1 MLWKW
6 VSRHRLFNIGSS
18 MCLGLNT
25 TSLQQPLNMFKCD
38 STLKTLWWRCSGNTL
53 FGAAQ
58 LKLTGKGRLVVA
70 TKQRVSSQRW
80 KIYLTSGEGPCAH
93 PYEEIHTVQG
103 NSHGMPCVLPFKY
116 NNKWYSEC
124 TTEGREDN
132 YRWCATTSLY
142 DQDEK
147 WGFCPNPGLS
157 PMSALASTHCG
168 VFNSAVGNE
177 WQNLDCGSGLPF
189 ICKKYPNFTRR
200 AEPFDTWQYYPTV
213 CSPGWFPHNK
223 FCYKLQSQEQSWKDS
238 LTACRSSNAD
248 LISVHSLADVALLFT
263 LFQNVSETVS
273 GAWIGLTNKTQG
285 SFEWSDGSPV
295 TFTYWHKYEP
305 NVTYVEGP
313 LCVRVTTDSTW
324 QVKMCDER
332 LPSVCKKPGNLEEQK
347 SGLGDKGCSEGWKRR
362 GHFCYKVT
370 GHLQNYEVASK
381 GYYCNSPLVTVG
393 NRFEQAFINSLIQ
406 NITNGSSL
414 YFWTALQDRN
424 RTGEYS
430 WLTQKGSFQHVRYTN
445 WNKYQPASSG
455 GCVAISGGKYLG
467 RWEVKDCNT
476 FRAMSICKQAISSYK
491 ETESSDITINQQASC
506 APGWES
512 KPDLLYCYKVFHSE
526 KVLMKR
532 SWEDADFFCQALG
545 SNLVSFSH
553 YEEEIFLNGILQNMF
568 DSSEERLF
576 WAGFNKR
583 NPLSGAA
590 WEWSDGTAVVSS
602 FIEDR
607 NNEDDQRNCAA
618 YKAGNMIIP
627 LRCDVKLEWICKMP
641 KGRWSEG
648 KCNGHHPYICE
659 RKTVSV
665 VEIPREPHLIGGC
678 PERWLYFGHK
688 CFLMHVPNNPQDLKN
703 WNDAQAFC
711 KSHEGS
717 LVSVENEI
725 EQAYLTMLLLG
736 SQTSVWIGLQNDD
749 RQKWVNGKPVTYAN
763 WSPIEPENSFSD
775 GDDLNASNAQQDDPL
790 CTLLSNNHNYHLTGK
805 WYNEKC
811 LDNGYGFIC
820 QKQQDPSKPP
830 SHQSFFH
837 PLPNTIEYG
846 NRSYRIIHG
855 NMTWYEALNK
865 CLENETELVSIT
877 DEFHQAFLT
886 VVVNRLDHAHWIGL
900 YSQDQDG
907 INYQWSDGSDAFFT
921 HWDDADEVHLLGDCV
936 YMDINGN
943 WKSAD
948 CETPLQGAVCHVPP
962 ESKPISYKGECP
974 KTWLKFQS
982 SCYSFEPVIRRLDLE
997 ESREYCKLKANMSD
1011 VLTIK
1016 NEEEHRFVLEELQSF
1031 GPSHQ
1036 TIWLGIIFDTDNDT
1050 LEWFDGSPIK
1060 YSNWFFKAP
1069 HMDPLTIDSC
1079 VSMRPSDGSWHLSH
1093 CEEKLGFICKIHGG
1107 SSFEWSDGAVF
1118 DYKPWE
1124 FENLNSNGNC
1134 VFIDT
1139 KGFWKLAN
1147 CNTVLDGAVCYTK
1160 TTPRSNIADTKM
1172 SSGCPKSNG
1181 LSNWIQYKDHCYA
1194 FDISFYNYSVFTMEE
1209 AKAFCQTLDPSS
1221 HLLTIQDVDENAF
1234 VLNQVKKN
1242 PLITGRVWLGITLDS
1257 KDSWKYKITSCESD
1271 WLPYNG
1277 YCYMMG
1283 KEPDTQEM
1291 ADKTCEG
1298 KGGVLISI
1306 HSLEDI
1312 ELIITKLH
1320 NNKAQEPDVS
1330 NATLQFHGHT
1340 YKIIKQN
1347 LTWYDALVQCR
1358 AEKMELSSISEPY
1371 QQAFLTVTINR
1382 FRQPAWIGLFSE
1394 DTLMLKL
1401 SIRDEHEND
1410 FLKQQLKHFSS
1421 IAKWVWIDVY
1431 YDGNSSLKWYD
1442 GTYVQ
1447 YSNWRGGRPEV
1458 NSSDFYTGI
1467 QSDGAW
1473 DLLLYTPFFKYFQ
1486 DHSIVACKI
1495 ERDFKDEYHQSLS
1508 EFIKHGNFSF
1518 RLIRKKMNWYDV
1530 VRECKS
1536 SGSDLASICDEA
1548 QQLFLKCLVKLDGY
1562 PLWIG
1567 LSNQDDTGSSFEW
1580 SDGAVFDYKPWEFEN
1595 LNSNGNCV
1603 FIDTKGFW
1611 KLANCN
1617 TVLDGAVCYTKTT
1630 PRSNIADTKMS
1641 SGCPKSNG
1649 LSNRIQYKDHCY
1661 AFDIYFYNYSVFTME
1676 EAKAFCQTLDP
1687 SSHLLTI
1694 QDVDENAFV
1703 LNQVKKNPLITGRV
1717 WLGITLDSKV
1727 PSADVVSINSE
1738 AENSFV
1744 TDYSHRI
1751 WNGTKDVWLG
1761 MSFNVDTDSLKWFD
1775 GLDVVYTNWMHDAY
1789 SEDTPV
1795 NMCAILHTGSG
1806 KWENV
1811 SCEEVSEKA
1820 VVCET
1825 PMSKFHFLISFAKLL
1840 HLMLW
1845 KFQKHS
1851 KNYTYITI
1859 RAVFLP

>member
-1 MLWKW
+1 MPELWSPEAKGVFILESEHLNRCIRADKTKLTLENCDQPSKHMLWKW

-103 NSHGMPCVLPFKY
+103 NAHGMPCVLPFKY

-347 SGLGDKGCSEGWKRR
+347 SGLGDKGCSE
-362 GHFCYKVT
+362 
-370 GHLQNYEVASK
+370 
-381 GYYCNSPLVTVG
+381 
-393 NRFEQAFINSLIQ
+393 
-406 NITNGSSL
+406 
-414 YFWTALQDRN
+414 
-424 RTGEYS
+424 
-430 WLTQKGSFQHVRYTN
+430 
-445 WNKYQPASSG
+445 
-455 GCVAISGGKYLG
+455 
-467 RWEVKDCNT
+467 
-476 FRAMSICKQAISSYK
+476 
-491 ETESSDITINQQASC
+491 
-506 APGWES
+506 
-512 KPDLLYCYKVFHSE
+512 VFHSE

-641 KGRWSEG
+641 KENEPWVFYRGSEYLFHNVSFPWNAVAFACKMSGADLVSIHSSDQLDFIQSRIEKLFQNEVKWWIGLFAEYSNTELRWIDGSAVDYEKWEGTNSRRSEVKNERCVYMSSQTGRWSEG

-688 CFLMHVPNNPQDLKN
+688 WRCAQNFLFSASQYRLS
-703 WNDAQAFC
+703 AT
-711 KSHEGS
+711 SGS
-717 LVSVENEI
+717 
-725 EQAYLTMLLLG
+725 
-736 SQTSVWIGLQNDD
+736 
-749 RQKWVNGKPVTYAN
+749 VT
-763 WSPIEPENSFSD
+763 
-775 GDDLNASNAQQDDPL
+775 AS
-790 CTLLSNNHNYHLTGK
+790 
-805 WYNEKC
+805 
-811 LDNGYGFIC
+811 
-820 QKQQDPSKPP
+820 
-830 SHQSFFH
+830 
-837 PLPNTIEYG
+837 
-846 NRSYRIIHG
+846 
-855 NMTWYEALNK
+855 
-865 CLENETELVSIT
+865 
-877 DEFHQAFLT
+877 
-886 VVVNRLDHAHWIGL
+886 
-900 YSQDQDG
+900 
-907 INYQWSDGSDAFFT
+907 
-921 HWDDADEVHLLGDCV
+921 
-936 YMDINGN
+936 
-943 WKSAD
+943 
-948 CETPLQGAVCHVPP
+948 
-962 ESKPISYKGECP
+962 
-974 KTWLKFQS
+974 
-982 SCYSFEPVIRRLDLE
+982 
-997 ESREYCKLKANMSD
+997 
-1011 VLTIK
+1011 
-1016 NEEEHRFVLEELQSF
+1016 
-1031 GPSHQ
+1031 
-1036 TIWLGIIFDTDNDT
+1036 
-1050 LEWFDGSPIK
+1050 
-1060 YSNWFFKAP
+1060 
-1069 HMDPLTIDSC
+1069 
-1079 VSMRPSDGSWHLSH
+1079 
-1093 CEEKLGFICKIHGG
+1093 
-1107 SSFEWSDGAVF
+1107 
-1118 DYKPWE
+1118 
-1124 FENLNSNGNC
+1124 LNSN
-1134 VFIDT
+1134 DT
-1139 KGFWKLAN
+1139 W
-1147 CNTVLDGAVCYTK
+1147 TK
-1160 TTPRSNIADTKM
+1160 DNSADSICHQPYEGSNIADTKM

-1257 KDSWKYKITSCESD
+1257 KDHPVSWID
-1271 WLPYNG
+1271 G
-1277 YCYMMG
+1277 
-1283 KEPDTQEM
+1283 
-1291 ADKTCEG
+1291 
-1298 KGGVLISI
+1298 
-1306 HSLEDI
+1306 
-1312 ELIITKLH
+1312 
-1320 NNKAQEPDVS
+1320 
-1330 NATLQFHGHT
+1330 
-1340 YKIIKQN
+1340 
-1347 LTWYDALVQCR
+1347 
-1358 AEKMELSSISEPY
+1358 SSIS
-1371 QQAFLTVTINR
+1371 
-1382 FRQPAWIGLFSE
+1382 FSNWE
-1394 DTLMLKL
+1394 KNTDKEKSKVGCAVLVSASGT
-1401 SIRDEHEND
+1401 
-1410 FLKQQLKHFSS
+1410 
-1421 IAKWVWIDVY
+1421 W
-1431 YDGNSSLKWYD
+1431 
-1442 GTYVQ
+1442 TYV
-1447 YSNWRGGRPEV
+1447 SCN
-1458 NSSDFYTGI
+1458 
-1467 QSDGAW
+1467 
-1473 DLLLYTPFFKYFQ
+1473 
-1486 DHSIVACKI
+1486 HSRNRLVCKAP
-1495 ERDFKDEYHQSLS
+1495 
-1508 EFIKHGNFSF
+1508 N
-1518 RLIRKKMNWYDV
+1518 
-1530 VRECKS
+1530 
-1536 SGSDLASICDEA
+1536 
-1548 QQLFLKCLVKLDGY
+1548 
-1562 PLWIG
+1562 
-1567 LSNQDDTGSSFEW
+1567 
-1580 SDGAVFDYKPWEFEN
+1580 
-1595 LNSNGNCV
+1595 
-1603 FIDTKGFW
+1603 
-1611 KLANCN
+1611 
-1617 TVLDGAVCYTKTT
+1617 
-1630 PRSNIADTKMS
+1630 
-1641 SGCPKSNG
+1641 
-1649 LSNRIQYKDHCY
+1649 
-1661 AFDIYFYNYSVFTME
+1661 
-1676 EAKAFCQTLDP
+1676 
-1687 SSHLLTI
+1687 
-1694 QDVDENAFV
+1694 
-1703 LNQVKKNPLITGRV
+1703 
-1717 WLGITLDSKV
+1717 V

-1738 AENSFV
+1738 AENSFL

-1789 SEDTPV
+1789 SEDTPAD
-1795 NMCAILHTGSG
+1795 MCAILHTGSG
-1806 KWENV
+1806 KWEKV
-1811 SCEEVSEKA
+1811 SCDEVSEKA

>member
-1 MLWKW
+1 MKKICSICPIRVNLRAVGVLAAVLTFLFVKSCNSAADEDAALDQTQISELYTKGVFILESEHLNRCIRADKTKLTLENCDQPSKHMLWKW

-103 NSHGMPCVLPFKY
+103 NAHGMPCVLPFKY

-147 WGFCPNPGLS
+147 WGFCPNPETDCDVFWEEYPDTKACYQFNLQSILSWSEAHASCQAQDGNLLSITDLTEQRYISERLNDVGVLVWTGLNHLDESAGWQWSDGAPLALVNLTRSLS

-238 LTACRSSNAD
+238 LTVCRSSNAD
-248 LISVHSLADVALLFT
+248 LISVHSLADVELLLT

-324 QVKMCDER
+324 QVKTCDER

-347 SGLGDKGCSEGWKRR
+347 SGLGDTGCSEGWKRR

-370 GHLQNYEVASK
+370 GHLQNYEDATKS
-381 GYYCNSPLVTVG
+381 YYCNSPLVTVG

-406 NITNGSSL
+406 NVTNGSSL

-424 RTGEYS
+424 KTGEYS

-512 KPDLLYCYKVFHSE
+512 KPDLLYCYKVFHRE

-553 YEEEIFLNGILQNMF
+553 YEEENFLNGILQNMF
-568 DSSEERLF
+568 NSSEERLF

-627 LRCDVKLEWICKMP
+627 LRCDAKLEWICKMP
-641 KGRWSEG
+641 KGAKLKGLYWYTEQNEPWVFYQKSEYLFHNISFPWNAVAFACKMLGADLVSIHSSDQLDFIQSKIEKLFQNEVKWWIGLFAEYSNTELRWIDGSAVDYENWEGTNSRRSEVKNERCVYMSSQTGRWSEG

-736 SQTSVWIGLQNDD
+736 SQTSVWIGLQNDN

-997 ESREYCKLKANMSD
+997 ESREYCKQKANMSD

-1016 NEEEHRFVLEELQSF
+1016 DEEEHRFVLEELQSF

-1069 HMDPLTIDSC
+1069 HLDPLTIDSC

-1093 CEEKLGFICKIHGG
+1093 CEEKLGFICKIHGDISSDVEVEPLRG
-1107 SSFEWSDGAVF
+1107 ASHQGMIPVAVSVAVVIFAVLVTSLWCLYKRNPAIFRRLSSF
-1118 DYKPWE
+1118 
-1124 FENLNSNGNC
+1124 GN
-1134 VFIDT
+1134 VYYRQASSEAADSEGNILITD
-1139 KGFWKLAN
+1139 LDV
-1147 CNTVLDGAVCYTK
+1147 NTV
-1160 TTPRSNIADTKM
+1160 N
-1172 SSGCPKSNG
+1172 
-1181 LSNWIQYKDHCYA
+1181 
-1194 FDISFYNYSVFTMEE
+1194 
-1209 AKAFCQTLDPSS
+1209 
-1221 HLLTIQDVDENAF
+1221 
-1234 VLNQVKKN
+1234 
-1242 PLITGRVWLGITLDS
+1242 
-1257 KDSWKYKITSCESD
+1257 
-1271 WLPYNG
+1271 
-1277 YCYMMG
+1277 
-1283 KEPDTQEM
+1283 
-1291 ADKTCEG
+1291 
-1298 KGGVLISI
+1298 
-1306 HSLEDI
+1306 
-1312 ELIITKLH
+1312 
-1320 NNKAQEPDVS
+1320 
-1330 NATLQFHGHT
+1330 
-1340 YKIIKQN
+1340 
-1347 LTWYDALVQCR
+1347 
-1358 AEKMELSSISEPY
+1358 
-1371 QQAFLTVTINR
+1371 
-1382 FRQPAWIGLFSE
+1382 
-1394 DTLMLKL
+1394 
-1401 SIRDEHEND
+1401 
-1410 FLKQQLKHFSS
+1410 
-1421 IAKWVWIDVY
+1421 
-1431 YDGNSSLKWYD
+1431 
-1442 GTYVQ
+1442 
-1447 YSNWRGGRPEV
+1447 
-1458 NSSDFYTGI
+1458 
-1467 QSDGAW
+1467 
-1473 DLLLYTPFFKYFQ
+1473 
-1486 DHSIVACKI
+1486 
-1495 ERDFKDEYHQSLS
+1495 
-1508 EFIKHGNFSF
+1508 
-1518 RLIRKKMNWYDV
+1518 
-1530 VRECKS
+1530 
-1536 SGSDLASICDEA
+1536 
-1548 QQLFLKCLVKLDGY
+1548 
-1562 PLWIG
+1562 
-1567 LSNQDDTGSSFEW
+1567 
-1580 SDGAVFDYKPWEFEN
+1580 
-1595 LNSNGNCV
+1595 
-1603 FIDTKGFW
+1603 
-1611 KLANCN
+1611 
-1617 TVLDGAVCYTKTT
+1617 
-1630 PRSNIADTKMS
+1630 
-1641 SGCPKSNG
+1641 
-1649 LSNRIQYKDHCY
+1649 
-1661 AFDIYFYNYSVFTME
+1661 
-1676 EAKAFCQTLDP
+1676 
-1687 SSHLLTI
+1687 
-1694 QDVDENAFV
+1694 
-1703 LNQVKKNPLITGRV
+1703 
-1717 WLGITLDSKV
+1717 
-1727 PSADVVSINSE
+1727 
-1738 AENSFV
+1738 
-1744 TDYSHRI
+1744 
-1751 WNGTKDVWLG
+1751 
-1761 MSFNVDTDSLKWFD
+1761 
-1775 GLDVVYTNWMHDAY
+1775 
-1789 SEDTPV
+1789 
-1795 NMCAILHTGSG
+1795 
-1806 KWENV
+1806 
-1811 SCEEVSEKA
+1811 
-1820 VVCET
+1820 
-1825 PMSKFHFLISFAKLL
+1825 
-1840 HLMLW
+1840 
-1845 KFQKHS
+1845 
-1851 KNYTYITI
+1851 
-1859 RAVFLP
+1859 

>member
-147 WGFCPNPGLS
+147 WGFCPNPETDCDVFWEEYPDTKACYQFNLQSILSWSEAHASCQAQDGNLLSITDLTEQRYISGLS

-248 LISVHSLADVALLFT
+248 LISVHSLADVELLLT

-313 LCVRVTTDSTW
+313 LCVRVMTDSTW
-324 QVKMCDER
+324 QVKTCDER
-332 LPSVCKKPGNLEEQK
+332 LPSVCKKPGNLEKQK
-347 SGLGDKGCSEGWKRR
+347 SDLGDKGCSEGWKRR

-406 NITNGSSL
+406 NVTNGSSL

-641 KGRWSEG
+641 KENEPWVFYRGSEYLFH
-648 KCNGHHPYICE
+648 N
-659 RKTVSV
+659 VSF
-665 VEIPREPHLIGGC
+665 P
-678 PERWLYFGHK
+678 
-688 CFLMHVPNNPQDLKN
+688 
-703 WNDAQAFC
+703 WNAVAFAC
-711 KSHEGS
+711 KMSGAD
-717 LVSVENEI
+717 LVSIHSSDQLDFIQSRI
-725 EQAYLTMLLLG
+725 E
-736 SQTSVWIGLQNDD
+736 
-749 RQKWVNGKPVTYAN
+749 K
-763 WSPIEPENSFSD
+763 D

-837 PLPNTIEYG
+837 PLLNTIEYG

-997 ESREYCKLKANMSD
+997 ESREYCKLKD
-1011 VLTIK
+1011 
-1016 NEEEHRFVLEELQSF
+1016 
-1031 GPSHQ
+1031 
-1036 TIWLGIIFDTDNDT
+1036 DT

-1079 VSMRPSDGSWHLSH
+1079 VSVRPSDGSWHLSH
-1093 CEEKLGFICKIHGG
+1093 CEEKLGFICKIHGDISSDVEVEPLRG
-1107 SSFEWSDGAVF
+1107 ASHQGMIPVAVSVAVVIFAVLVTSLWCLYKRNPAIFRRLSSF
-1118 DYKPWE
+1118 
-1124 FENLNSNGNC
+1124 GN
-1134 VFIDT
+1134 VYYRQASSEAADSEGNILITD
-1139 KGFWKLAN
+1139 LDV
-1147 CNTVLDGAVCYTK
+1147 NTV
-1160 TTPRSNIADTKM
+1160 N
-1172 SSGCPKSNG
+1172 
-1181 LSNWIQYKDHCYA
+1181 
-1194 FDISFYNYSVFTMEE
+1194 
-1209 AKAFCQTLDPSS
+1209 
-1221 HLLTIQDVDENAF
+1221 
-1234 VLNQVKKN
+1234 
-1242 PLITGRVWLGITLDS
+1242 
-1257 KDSWKYKITSCESD
+1257 
-1271 WLPYNG
+1271 
-1277 YCYMMG
+1277 
-1283 KEPDTQEM
+1283 
-1291 ADKTCEG
+1291 
-1298 KGGVLISI
+1298 
-1306 HSLEDI
+1306 
-1312 ELIITKLH
+1312 
-1320 NNKAQEPDVS
+1320 
-1330 NATLQFHGHT
+1330 
-1340 YKIIKQN
+1340 
-1347 LTWYDALVQCR
+1347 
-1358 AEKMELSSISEPY
+1358 
-1371 QQAFLTVTINR
+1371 
-1382 FRQPAWIGLFSE
+1382 
-1394 DTLMLKL
+1394 
-1401 SIRDEHEND
+1401 
-1410 FLKQQLKHFSS
+1410 
-1421 IAKWVWIDVY
+1421 
-1431 YDGNSSLKWYD
+1431 
-1442 GTYVQ
+1442 
-1447 YSNWRGGRPEV
+1447 
-1458 NSSDFYTGI
+1458 
-1467 QSDGAW
+1467 
-1473 DLLLYTPFFKYFQ
+1473 
-1486 DHSIVACKI
+1486 
-1495 ERDFKDEYHQSLS
+1495 
-1508 EFIKHGNFSF
+1508 
-1518 RLIRKKMNWYDV
+1518 
-1530 VRECKS
+1530 
-1536 SGSDLASICDEA
+1536 
-1548 QQLFLKCLVKLDGY
+1548 
-1562 PLWIG
+1562 
-1567 LSNQDDTGSSFEW
+1567 
-1580 SDGAVFDYKPWEFEN
+1580 
-1595 LNSNGNCV
+1595 
-1603 FIDTKGFW
+1603 
-1611 KLANCN
+1611 
-1617 TVLDGAVCYTKTT
+1617 
-1630 PRSNIADTKMS
+1630 
-1641 SGCPKSNG
+1641 
-1649 LSNRIQYKDHCY
+1649 
-1661 AFDIYFYNYSVFTME
+1661 
-1676 EAKAFCQTLDP
+1676 
-1687 SSHLLTI
+1687 
-1694 QDVDENAFV
+1694 
-1703 LNQVKKNPLITGRV
+1703 
-1717 WLGITLDSKV
+1717 
-1727 PSADVVSINSE
+1727 
-1738 AENSFV
+1738 
-1744 TDYSHRI
+1744 
-1751 WNGTKDVWLG
+1751 
-1761 MSFNVDTDSLKWFD
+1761 
-1775 GLDVVYTNWMHDAY
+1775 
-1789 SEDTPV
+1789 
-1795 NMCAILHTGSG
+1795 
-1806 KWENV
+1806 
-1811 SCEEVSEKA
+1811 
-1820 VVCET
+1820 
-1825 PMSKFHFLISFAKLL
+1825 
-1840 HLMLW
+1840 
-1845 KFQKHS
+1845 
-1851 KNYTYITI
+1851 
-1859 RAVFLP
+1859 